1 MIGEAAQSLLPSIL
15 GPRTQIGMVVRDIEA
30 ATTFWS
36 QELGVGP
43 WIIIESSGADRRF
56 VHRGEVTPVEMVI
69 AFSYTGE
76 TQLEIIS
83 QTNTAPSLYTE
94 FLDEGREGFHH
105 LGFWPEDFDASC
117 KALEAAGFAELSS
130 LYLPDGT
137 KNVSYYTSPECI
149 GAFVELAPMTPFR
162 KRYMTAIERLA
173 NSWDGS
179 RPLRRFGSRD
189 EFIASDDFASV
200 GEPTSRPNP

>member
-1 MIGEAAQSLLPSIL
+1 MFDLAVPPLPSIL
-15 GPRTQIGMVVRDIEA
+15 GARTQVGMVVRNIEK

-56 VHRGEVTPVEMVI
+56 VHRGRETPVEMVI

-76 TQLEIIS
+76 TQLEIIA
-83 QTNTAPSLYTE
+83 QTNSAPSLYTE
-94 FLDEGREGFHH
+94 FLEEGREGMHH
-105 LGFWPEDFDASC
+105 LGFWPENFEGSC
-117 KALEAAGFAELSS
+117 QALEDVGFEELTS

-137 KNVSYYTSPECI
+137 KNVSYYTSPSFI
-149 GAFVELAPMTPFR
+149 GVLVEIAPMTPFR
-162 KRYMTAIERLA
+162 QTYMSAIERLA
-173 NSWDGS
+173 GSWDGH

-189 EFIASDDFASV
+189 AFIASDDFKKAM
-200 GEPTSRPNP
+200 ETD